1 MKKHMLQ
8 TCIRKPFAVKVRQM
22 NYSFASCMILTLLVS
37 LGGIG
42 GVSGSPSDNA
52 SCEELQFT
60 GLSFSPYLHGKNPD
74 RGDTVSEEEIES
86 LLRVIQPHTTWIRTY
101 GTEKGLEN
109 AGRIA
114 HSLNMSVMMGAWIDD
129 NKRVNENQLNN
140 LIAAAKAGDVDIAAI
155 GNEMLHR
162 GTVSDDELI
171 SYIKRFKEEV
181 PDVPVTCVDTYD
193 EMIEHPK
200 IIDAVDVVAVNIFPY
215 WEGVSITD
223 ALDVTKDRY
232 EKVKKAANGKEVIIG
247 EMGWPS
253 AGSATGAALPS
264 YINANWYLK
273 ESTSWA
279 EQNGIQY
286 FYLEAY
292 NQPWKQESGVG
303 PYWGVWDE
311 NEQMKYEC

>member
-1 MKKHMLQ
+1 MAQPVMH
-8 TCIRKPFAVKVRQM
+8 CV
-22 NYSFASCMILTLLVS
+22 ILTIYITGFLLF
-37 LGGIG
+37 G
-42 GVSGSPSDNA
+42 GVFPVFADGSGDT
-52 SCEELQFT
+52 SCEELHFT
-60 GLSFSPYLHGKNPD
+60 GLCFSPYLYGKNPD
-74 RGDTVSEEEIES
+74 MGDTVNEQDIES
-86 LLRVIQPHTTWIRTY
+86 LLQVVQPHTTWIRTY
-101 GTEKGLEN
+101 GTENGLEN

-114 HSLNMSVMMGAWIDD
+114 HSLNMSVMMGAWINDD
-129 NKRVNENQLNN
+129 KRVNENQLKN
-140 LIAAAKAGDVDIAAI
+140 LITAAKAGDVDIAAI

-162 GTVSDDELI
+162 NTVSDDELV

-200 IIDAVDVVAVNIFPY
+200 IIDAVDVVAINIFPY

-264 YINANWYLK
+264 DENAYWYLK

-279 EQNGIQY
+279 EHEGIQY
-286 FYLEAY
+286 FFLEAY
-292 NQPWKQESGVG
+292 NQPWKKESDVG
-303 PYWGVWDE
+303 PHWGIWDE